1 MPRILLTN
9 HYNAGPLAFINKLV
23 PDGFELIALE
33 QPGQEEVIRKIPYA
47 DYLLVGG
54 RTRIDSKVLGPGSKL
69 KMIQRSGVGLDSLD
83 LDAIRERKLPLYVNE
98 GVNARSV
105 AEHTVMLML
114 ATLRKVAM
122 VNATTKSG
130 EWVKHDVGINCHDL
144 YGKQVGLIGLG
155 NIGEHVATMLKGF
168 GVNLTYFKRMPLS
181 FDKEQELNIR
191 YLPLQE
197 LLATSDI
204 ISLHCSL
211 STETTDLLNIDELA
225 RIKAGS
231 VLINTARGG
240 LVNEAALLGALK
252 SGHLAGAGLDVFAKE
267 PLAAGHPFFEQ
278 DNLLL
283 TPHIASITAE
293 TFADMMSR
301 AFSNIA
307 LFDAGKEIKMTAKR
321 VI

>member
-114 ATLRKVAM
+114 ATLRKVAT
-122 VNATTKSG
+122 VNSTTKSG
-130 EWVKHDVGINCHDL
+130 KWVKHDVGINCHNL

-155 NIGEHVATMLKGF
+155 NIGKHVATMLKGF
-168 GVNLTYFKRMPLS
+168 GVNLTYFKRRPLS
-181 FDKEQELNIR
+181 LDQEQKLNIR

-211 STETTDLLNIDELA
+211 STETTDLLSIDKLA
-225 RIKAGS
+225 RIKTGS

-252 SGHLAGAGLDVFAKE
+252 SGHLASAGLDVFTTE
-267 PLAAGHPFFEQ
+267 PLAVGHPFFEQ

-293 TFADMMSR
+293 TFADMMNR

-307 LFDAGKEIKMTAKR
+307 LFDAGKEIQMTAKR

>member
-9 HYNAGPLAFINKLV
+9 HYSAGPLAFINKLV
-23 PDGFELIALE
+23 PTGFELIALE
-33 QPGQEEVIRKIPYA
+33 QPGQEEVIRKIPHA

-54 RTRIDSKVLGPGSKL
+54 RTRIDRKVLGSASKL

-114 ATLRKVAM
+114 ATLRKVAI
-122 VNATTKSG
+122 VNATTKNG
-130 EWVKHDVGINCHDL
+130 EWVKHDVGINCHNL

-155 NIGEHVATMLKGF
+155 NIGEQVAAMLKGF
-168 GVNLTYFKRMPLS
+168 GVNLTYFKRKPLS
-181 FDKEQELNIR
+181 FDKERELNIR

-211 STETTDLLNIDELA
+211 STETTDLLSIDELA
-225 RIKAGS
+225 RVKTGS

-240 LVNEAALLGALK
+240 LVNETALLGALK
-252 SGHLAGAGLDVFAKE
+252 SGHLAGAGLDVFTKE